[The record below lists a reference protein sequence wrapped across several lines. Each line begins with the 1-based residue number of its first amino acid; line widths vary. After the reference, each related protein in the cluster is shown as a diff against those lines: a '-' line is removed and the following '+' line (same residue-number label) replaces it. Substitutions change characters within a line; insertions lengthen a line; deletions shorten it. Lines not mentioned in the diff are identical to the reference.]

1 MEIKSINP
9 KKKQKEIAKELD
21 YSTSTLQRYRKDTKM
36 QSPYKSNNPNRS
48 SKTSNDLKRPQ
59 LTSKN
64 AIDKPVSK
72 KEKT

>member
-36 QSPYKSNNPNRS
+36 QSPYK
-48 SKTSNDLKRPQ
+48 
-59 LTSKN
+59 
-64 AIDKPVSK
+64 
-72 KEKT
+72 